1 MNDLIFLKSKPQNI
15 RKKIKIAKTEL
26 VKIPKNKS
34 KILKQLER
42 VRKQTRRSWNA
53 SMLFNMWVEFFFK
66 EKEFIIY
73 HSP

>member
-53 SMLFNMWVEFFFK
+53 SMLFNMWVEFFLRK
-66 EKEFIIY
+66 KNL
-73 HSP
+73 